1 MQLFKNKWFIIGV
14 ACGIAVAV
22 ILILCLGGNNPP
34 ANESSVSEDSI
45 PEVSKSET
53 SLSETSEND
62 MSESSE
68 ASEVSEEAS
77 VPEVSLG
84 EASDEISEEESVPEE
99 SKPEESKPEESKPEE
114 SNPEVSAPEVSAP
127 EVSVPEAS
135 EPEASEPEVSEPEE
149 TVNYAEIIVGLWSN
163 VTRVYYEEGSDNL
176 ETTHFEFD
184 SDGTGM
190 AYDRCYTYYPDMPEG
205 DYADGWS
212 VAGMGYITS
221 YFTYSVEGDKL
232 ILYYIP
238 WGSEE
243 DPDYCPGRTE
253 EATLSIDDKGFLSI
267 EFYRSTLFYKGDCTL
282 KELCEAF
289 GVDYTVKIVDPD
301 W

>member
-1 MQLFKNKWFIIGV
+1 MQLFKNKWFIVGV

-34 ANESSVSEDSI
+34 ANESSVAEESVPEASE
-45 PEVSKSET
+45 PEV
-53 SLSETSEND
+53 SETSEA
-62 MSESSE
+62 SEEESLPE
-68 ASEVSEEAS
+68 ASENDM
-77 VPEVSLG
+77 
-84 EASDEISEEESVPEE
+84 SDEISEEQSVPEE
-99 SKPEESKPEESKPEE
+99 SKPEESKPEESVPET
-114 SNPEVSAPEVSAP
+114 
-127 EVSVPEAS
+127 SVPEAS
-135 EPEASEPEVSEPEE
+135 LPEVSESEISEPEVSEPEE

-163 VTRVYYEEGSDNL
+163 VTRVYYDEVDNL
-176 ETTHFEFD
+176 ETTHFMFD

-212 VAGMGYITS
+212 VAGMGYTTS
-221 YFTYSVEGDKL
+221 YFTYTVEGDKL

-267 EFYRSTLFYKGDCTL
+267 ELYRSTLFYKGDCTL

-289 GVDYTVKIVDPD
+289 GVDYTVKKFDPE